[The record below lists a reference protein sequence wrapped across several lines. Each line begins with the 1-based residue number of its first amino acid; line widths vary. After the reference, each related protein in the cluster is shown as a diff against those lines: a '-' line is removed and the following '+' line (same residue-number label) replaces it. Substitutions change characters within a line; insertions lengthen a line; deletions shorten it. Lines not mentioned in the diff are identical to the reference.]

1 MIKKFAKNKNIAK
14 LEKLKISIKKLLK
27 RENKMEQ
34 SAFAP
39 IQITYENR
47 LTYQTFHKMSALWE
61 HAFEV

>member
-1 MIKKFAKNKNIAK
+1 
-14 LEKLKISIKKLLK
+14 
-27 RENKMEQ
+27 MEQ

-61 HAFEV
+61 HAFEVWFIKLPIIYGP

>member
-1 MIKKFAKNKNIAK
+1 
-14 LEKLKISIKKLLK
+14 
-27 RENKMEQ
+27 MEQ

-61 HAFEV
+61 HAFEVGFVIYES